1 MAKAAP
7 RSQRVLL
14 KLSGEVLAGDG
25 THGIAAGMLAR
36 FVGEIAE
43 VRRAGIELAIVIGG
57 GNFFRG
63 IAGESAGMDRASADY
78 AGMLATVMNGLIL
91 ADALNRAGTPAATL
105 SGLPVGSVVEA
116 FSARRANELLAEGRV
131 LVLAGGTGNPFF
143 TTDTAAAL
151 RGVEI
156 GANVVIKATKVD
168 GVYDRDPKRDPAAKR
183 FAKLTYDEA
192 IEKRLGVMDA
202 TAFALCRENRL
213 PIRVF
218 SIVEAGNLPRAA
230 RGEDIGTL
238 VSSGD

>member
-1 MAKAAP
+1 MSKTAP
-7 RSQRVLL
+7 RSPRVLL

-25 THGIAAGMLAR
+25 THGIAGAMLTR
-36 FVGEIAE
+36 FAGEIAE

-63 IAGESAGMDRASADY
+63 VSGESAGMDRASADY
-78 AGMLATVMNGLIL
+78 AGMLATVMNGIIL
-91 ADALNRAGTPAATL
+91 ADALNRAGTPAAVL
-105 SGLPVGSVVEA
+105 SGLPVGSVVEP
-116 FSARRANELLAEGRV
+116 FSARRANELLAAGRV
-131 LVLAGGTGNPFF
+131 LVLSGGTGNPFF

-156 GANVVIKATKVD
+156 GADIVIKATKVD

-183 FAKLTYDEA
+183 YAKLTYDEA

-218 SIVEAGNLPRAA
+218 SIVEPGNLPRAA
-230 RGEDIGTL
+230 RGENIGTL
-238 VSSGD
+238 VSTGD

>member
-1 MAKAAP
+1 MGKAVS

-25 THGIAAGMLAR
+25 THGVAGAMLAR

-63 IAGESAGMDRASADY
+63 IAGESAGMDRVSADY
-78 AGMLATVMNGLIL
+78 AGMLATVMNGIIL
-91 ADALNRAGTPAATL
+91 ADALNRAGTPAAVL
-105 SGLPVGSVVEA
+105 SGLSVGNVVEA

-183 FAKLTYDEA
+183 FTKLTYDEA

-218 SIVEAGNLPRAA
+218 SIVEPGNLPRAA

-238 VSSGD
+238 VSTGD